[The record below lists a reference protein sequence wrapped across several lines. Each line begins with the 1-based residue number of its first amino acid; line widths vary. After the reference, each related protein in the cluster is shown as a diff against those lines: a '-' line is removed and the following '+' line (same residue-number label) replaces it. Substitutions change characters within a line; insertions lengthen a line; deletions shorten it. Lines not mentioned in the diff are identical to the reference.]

1 MHGALQ
7 LALTA
12 LSATV
17 AVAAPA
23 SKGLAKRSFQA
34 QTNGRGVAPNPL
46 DEINL
51 THRKYGWEI
60 IIINPEGEMSTT
72 TTLEPP
78 APFSTASSAS
88 IGTSVFVTYATT
100 SSPTYAPSSAVPYG
114 YDNSTTTSG
123 SASPTG
129 SSAPGSE
136 DGSVAANPEAN
147 EKEYLSPVTIGGQKF
162 NLDFDTGSADL

>member
-7 LALTA
+7 LAFTA
-12 LSATV
+12 LAATV

-23 SKGLAKRSFQA
+23 SNGLAKRSFQA
-34 QTNGRGVAPNPL
+34 CTNGRGLAKNPL

-60 IIINPEGEMSTT
+60 IIINPDVDTSTT

-78 APFSTASSAS
+78 TPFSTTSSVS

-100 SSPTYAPSSAVPYG
+100 SSPTYTPTSAVPY
-114 YDNSTTTSG
+114 DNSTQTSS

-129 SSAPGSE
+129 SSGPGSE

-147 EKEYLSPVTIGGQKF
+147 EKEYLSPVTIGGQTF

>member
-12 LSATV
+12 LLATV

-23 SKGLAKRSFQA
+23 SNGLAKRSFQA
-34 QTNGRGVAPNPL
+34 QTNGRCVNKSPL

-60 IIINPEGEMSTT
+60 IIINPEAEMSTT
-72 TTLEPP
+72 TTLEPL
-78 APFSTASSAS
+78 APFSTTSSVS
-88 IGTSVFVTYATT
+88 IGTSVFVTYAST
-100 SSPTYAPSSAVPYG
+100 SSPTYTPSSAVPYG
-114 YDNSTTTSG
+114 NNSTSTSS
-123 SASPTG
+123 SAASTG
-129 SSAPGSE
+129 SSGPGSE